1 MKRIIALAALIL
13 ILVTGCAPISVPVTG
28 ITLNGD
34 AADLVVGETLQL
46 LAAIAPDDA
55 TNQELLWSSDS
66 PEIADVSSSGLVTA
80 KGNGSAL
87 ISVSSADGN
96 ASAEFIV
103 HVTTPVEGVALDLDA
118 LGLEVNGAGQLR
130 AIISPANASNQ
141 EVNWSSDN
149 TDVAAVDET
158 GRVTARGN
166 GAAVITA
173 RSADGGFSAQAAI
186 TVTTAVTGISLDK
199 TSLSLETGGKAKL
212 TAQISPIT
220 ASDKGLTWSSN
231 NTQIATVDSQGT
243 VTAIGPGAA
252 VVSAVTRDGGKRAE
266 AAVTVLPPP
275 KATTADEE
283 LRMIALVNQERQKAG
298 LPSLTLNPDLIQV
311 ARIKSQDMLDND
323 YFDHFSPV
331 YGNPDD
337 MMRHFGIAFNVA
349 GENLAWGY
357 RSITTAHQALMDSD
371 GHRANILHPE
381 LSEIGIGIIETS
393 RGYYYITQM
402 FIGF

>member
-13 ILVTGCAPISVPVTG
+13 FLVSGCAPKPVPVTG
-28 ITLNGD
+28 ITLNG
-34 AADLVVGETLQL
+34 ASADLVVGETLQL
-46 LAAIAPDDA
+46 VAAIAPEDA
-55 TNQELLWSSDS
+55 TNQELLWSSNL
-66 PEIADVSSSGLVTA
+66 PEIAAVSSSGLVTA

-87 ISVSSADGN
+87 ISVNSADGN
-96 ASAEFIV
+96 AAAEFIV
-103 HVTTPVEGVALDLDA
+103 QVKTPVEGIALDLDA
-118 LGLEVNGAGQLR
+118 LGLEVNSTGQLL
-130 AIISPANASNQ
+130 AIISPADASNQ
-141 EVNWSSDN
+141 NVIWSSDDA
-149 TDVAAVDET
+149 DVAAVDET
-158 GRVTARGN
+158 GRVTARSN

-173 RSADGGFSAQAAI
+173 LSSDGGFTAQATI

-212 TAQISPIT
+212 SAQISPNT
-220 ASDKGLTWSSN
+220 ASDKGVTWSSS

-243 VTAIGPGAA
+243 ITAIGPGTA
-252 VVSAVTRDGGKRAE
+252 VVSAVTRNGGKRAE
-266 AAVTVLPPP
+266 AAVTVTPPP

-298 LPSLTLNPDLIQV
+298 LPSLILNPELTKV

-323 YFDHFSPV
+323 YFDHYSPV

-337 MMRHFGIAFNVA
+337 MMRYFGIAFNVA
-349 GENLAWGY
+349 GENLAWNF
-357 RSITTAHQALMDSD
+357 RSITAAHQALMDSD

-393 RGYYYITQM
+393 RGYYYITQL